1 MGGGEGQ
8 NYLSKTTQG
17 SIDNLFVSSPFAV
30 RLIFVLPHVRCD
42 LSISAGSRQSASGD
56 SILSLEGLADKILVN
71 QTEAAWLALHQAAG
85 GQGRHH
91 LGHRD
96 LPLRDGDAG
105 PRGHHL
111 DDGAPR
117 DPRQD
122 DAAGQRRGDQLEA
135 AGLCPQEG
143 EEVHGAHLCDL
154 VVLAVE
160 PEALV
165 AALAL
170 RNLQASIKYG
180 RMGQSKKLLCKFLYR
195 IVLIIFVL
203 YTGTVYHDWLV

>member
-1 MGGGEGQ
+1 MGHPPVIDIIHGGQHPDGQ
-8 NYLSKTTQG
+8 AVGRRGQLHHLTT
-17 SIDNLFVSSPFAV
+17 IM
-30 RLIFVLPHVRCD
+30 
-42 LSISAGSRQSASGD
+42 
-56 SILSLEGLADKILVN
+56 
-71 QTEAAWLALHQAAG
+71 EAANLAYHGRRSAAKHLHQAAG

-195 IVLIIFVL
+195 IVLIIFVV
-203 YTGTVYHDWLV
+203 YTGTVYHDWLVWIRILNTAPAFLMYRSLDVLPVL